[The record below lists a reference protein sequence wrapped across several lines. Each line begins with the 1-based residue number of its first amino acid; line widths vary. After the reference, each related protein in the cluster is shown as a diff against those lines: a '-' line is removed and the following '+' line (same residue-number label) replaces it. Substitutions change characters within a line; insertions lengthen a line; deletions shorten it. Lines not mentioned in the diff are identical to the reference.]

1 MTLCHRLL
9 LLLLLPFW
17 TGGCGDRRY
26 LPCGF
31 SCVALLVGTLCC
43 PASRPMPADTFS
55 VCHCAACCVLL
66 PLQECLRPR
75 PPSLRPFLLHPR
87 LTFYVAALSLPDL
100 AALFL
105 SCRPIVA
112 LGASSC
118 VQLCVLLLAFQ
129 CAASPLPAISC
140 PVHLP
145 TSPRRLCP
153 YASSAPLLVPWH
165 LPFASC
171 AVAHSAALCLCL
183 PFC

>member
-1 MTLCHRLL
+1 MATAATSRVVFRAWPCLPGRCAAPRPVPCPLTL
-9 LLLLLPFW
+9 
-17 TGGCGDRRY
+17 
-26 LPCGF
+26 
-31 SCVALLVGTLCC
+31 
-43 PASRPMPADTFS
+43 FS
-55 VCHCAACCVLL
+55 VSLCSLLCV
-66 PLQECLRPR
+66 
-75 PPSLRPFLLHPR
+75 
-87 LTFYVAALSLPDL
+87 VAATGAP
-100 AALFL
+100 AAAAPVAPAVPTAPKTHLLRGCPVPARPSRSIL

-129 CAASPLPAISC
+129 CAAFPLPAISC